1 LREKDNTAKESAE
14 ANLDALSTAVSTTG
28 FSRDEMNLAE
38 FPLAVLSTRSDPAVK
53 TLEFSDVQRT
63 RDGEVLDR
71 RWIITGADKFG
82 LPTSTDD
89 DVILGLIRLTVDDG
103 FQNPKV
109 YFSRYELLKILR
121 WTTEGRSYS
130 RLTKSLDRLSGVR
143 IRASNAF
150 YDNSSKTYQTK
161 NFGIIDAY
169 EISGKKG
176 KGIGKTPGKNEQS
189 YFIWSE
195 QIFNSFKSGFVKKLD
210 LDYYFTLKSAVS
222 RRLYRYLDKHFYFR
236 NVLEKQLLSLAF
248 EKLGLSR
255 NYKFVSSIK
264 QQLEPALE
272 ELQSH
277 GFLDRFEYVGK
288 GDGTL
293 IRLYAKSTSKP
304 RSLDPRQESRRESNH
319 ESRHESHH
327 ESPIGGNGSAESGTG
342 AKLRPPRQ
350 QPRHLEIPSTSPEAQ
365 RSALIE
371 GLVTRGFS
379 FAQAKRLMEAI
390 NSPDELRHVDDIIRY
405 YDFLVERNDVKISRN
420 KVGFLYR
427 AVEKPGAFHVPEK
440 FRSAQSAR
448 TTERDSSKRPELK
461 VVRADTQASI
471 AESQMDTAY
480 HAFIDTEIA
489 KAADKLGMP
498 EIESVTA
505 AVEKKMQ
512 LLRSVL
518 SEERFKAAVAT
529 CVRDELAKRLKLPD
543 RRSWEQGARH

>member
-1 LREKDNTAKESAE
+1 MREQAKSESEESLVGLNTS
-14 ANLDALSTAVSTTG
+14 VVTTG

-38 FPLAVLSTRSDPAVK
+38 FPLAVLSTRSDPKIK
-53 TLEFSDVQRT
+53 TLEFSDIQRT

-103 FQNPKV
+103 FRNQKV
-109 YFSRYELLKILR
+109 HFSRYELLKILR

-150 YDNSSKTYQTK
+150 YDNSSKSYQTK

-176 KGIGKTPGKNEQS
+176 KGTLKGPGKNEQS

-195 QIFNSFKSGFVKKLD
+195 QIFDSFKSGFVKKLD

-236 NVLEKQLLSLAF
+236 SVLEKPLLSLAF

-272 ELQSH
+272 ELQTH
-277 GFLDRFEYVGK
+277 GFLDRFEYVGR
-288 GDGTL
+288 GEGTL
-293 IRLYAKSTSKP
+293 IRLYAKNSARAKPLEAPPSTPTAAVVAP
-304 RSLDPRQESRRESNH
+304 RS
-319 ESRHESHH
+319 
-327 ESPIGGNGSAESGTG
+327 
-342 AKLRPPRQ
+342 
-350 QPRHLEIPSTSPEAQ
+350 QPRHLEVPATSPDAQ
-365 RSALIE
+365 RAALIE

-379 FAQAKRLMEAI
+379 FAQSKRLIEAVTT
-390 NSPDELRHVDDIIRY
+390 DELRHVDDIIRY
-405 YDFLVERNDVKISRN
+405 YDFLVERNDIKISRN

-427 AVEKPGAFHVPEK
+427 AVEKPNNFHVPEK
-440 FRSAQSAR
+440 FRSVGNATGAGAQPGKSPF
-448 TTERDSSKRPELK
+448 KRPELR
-461 VVRADTQASI
+461 VVRAEGNASE
-471 AESQMDTAY
+471 ADEQQDLAY
-480 HAFIDTEIA
+480 QQFVDEEIA
-489 KAADKLGMP
+489 KAADKLGMA
-498 EIESVTA
+498 EIESITV

-518 SEERFKAAVAT
+518 SEDRFKSAVAT
-529 CVRDELAKRLKLPD
+529 CVRDELSKRLKLPD
-543 RRSWEQGARH
+543 KRSFSIKT

>member
-1 LREKDNTAKESAE
+1 MSELANTAKSILAEKKSAE
-14 ANLDALSTAVSTTG
+14 TFDGLNTAVTTTG

-38 FPLAVLSTRSDPAVK
+38 FPLAVLSTRSDPSVK

-103 FQNPKV
+103 FQNRKV

-130 RLTKSLDRLSGVR
+130 RLTRSLDRLSGVR

-150 YDNSSKTYQTK
+150 YDNSSKSYQTK

-176 KGIGKTPGKNEQS
+176 KGAAAKRGERNEQS

-236 NVLEKQLLSLAF
+236 SVLEKQLLQLAF

-255 NYKFVSSIK
+255 NYKYVSSIK
-264 QQLEPALE
+264 QQLEPALD
-272 ELQSH
+272 ELRSH
-277 GFLDRFEYVGK
+277 GFLDRYEYVGK
-288 GDGTL
+288 GEGTV
-293 IRLYAKSTSKP
+293 IRLYAKSAGKSAISVSEP
-304 RSLDPRQESRRESNH
+304 SALPVGEAQVRQSQS
-319 ESRHESHH
+319 
-327 ESPIGGNGSAESGTG
+327 T
-342 AKLRPPRQ
+342 RQ
-350 QPRHLEIPSTSPEAQ
+350 PSRHLEIPATSPDAQ
-365 RSALIE
+365 RAALIE
-371 GLVTRGFS
+371 ALVTRGLS
-379 FAQAKRLMEAI
+379 FAQARRLMEPAA
-390 NSPDELRHVDDIIRY
+390 SADELRHIDDIIRY
-405 YDFLVERNDVKISRN
+405 YDFLVERNDIKVSRS

-427 AVEKPGAFHVPEK
+427 AMEKPASFHVPEK
-440 FRSAQSAR
+440 FRSLHAAKSAPP
-448 TTERDSSKRPELK
+448 ERDTTRRPELK
-461 VVRADTQASI
+461 VVRADTQNVA
-471 AESQMDTAY
+471 ADSQADLAY
-480 HAFIDTEIA
+480 QAFIDAEIA
-489 KAADKLGMP
+489 KAADKLGMS
-498 EIESVTA
+498 EIEAVTA

-512 LLRSVL
+512 LLRSIL
-518 SEERFKAAVAT
+518 SEDRFKAAVTT
-529 CVRDELAKRLKLPD
+529 CVRDELAKRLRLPD
-543 RRSWEQGARH
+543 RRSWKPAQ